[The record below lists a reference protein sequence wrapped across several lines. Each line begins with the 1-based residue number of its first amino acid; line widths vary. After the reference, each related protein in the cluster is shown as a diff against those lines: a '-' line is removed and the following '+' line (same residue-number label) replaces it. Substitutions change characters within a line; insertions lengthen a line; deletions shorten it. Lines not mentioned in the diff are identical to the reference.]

1 MTDPQQIRI
10 GHAERDRAVETLRE
24 AAADGRLT
32 LAELDERLEKALVA
46 RTRGDLH
53 ALLTDLVPPG
63 QIALV
68 VSPALVR
75 AQETGPGWTWQD
87 PLVLTARWDDVLR
100 AGPWEVPP
108 FLEVNP
114 VASNVKL
121 DFVDARTQAHLID
134 VNMLGGAGDLV
145 LVVPEGWAVDL
156 SRIDKGLGSIK
167 TTGVPTSPR
176 PGFPLIIV
184 RGKTSLGDI
193 KVRTPNWWDVR
204 QRNKRLAK
212 GGGIVAKN

>member
-24 AAADGRLT
+24 AAAEGRLT
-32 LAELDERLEKALVA
+32 LEEFDERLEKALGA
-46 RTRGDLH
+46 RTRADLGV
-53 ALLTDLVPPG
+53 LLTDLVPPT
-63 QIALV
+63 QIQAV
-68 VSPALVR
+68 VSPAIIR
-75 AQETGPGWTWQD
+75 AQETEPGWTWQD

-121 DFVDARTQAHLID
+121 DFVDARTQVEVID
-134 VNMLGGAGDLV
+134 VNCLGGAGDLV
-145 LVVPEGWAVDL
+145 LVLPDGWGVDV

-167 TTGVPTSPR
+167 TNSVPSKPR
-176 PGFPLIIV
+176 ADCPLIIV

-193 KVRTPNWWDVR
+193 KVRTPSWWDAR
-204 QRNKRLAK
+204 QRAKRLAK

>member
-32 LAELDERLEKALVA
+32 LDELDERLEHALGA
-46 RTRGDLH
+46 RTRGDLR
-53 ALLTDLVPPG
+53 ALLGDLVPPT
-63 QIALV
+63 QIEAV
-68 VSPALVR
+68 VRPALVR
-75 AQETGPGWTWQD
+75 AHEVAPGWSWQD
-87 PLVLTARWDDVLR
+87 PLVLIARWEDVLR

-114 VASNVKL
+114 VASNIKL
-121 DFVDARTQAHLID
+121 DFVDARTQAQVID
-134 VNMLGGAGDLV
+134 IHMLGGAGDLV
-145 LVVPEGWAVDL
+145 LVLPDGWAADVT
-156 SRIDKGLGSIK
+156 RIDKGLGSVK
-167 TTGVPTSPR
+167 ASVPSQPQAAC
-176 PGFPLIIV
+176 PLVIV

-193 KVRTPNWWDVR
+193 KVRTPNWWDTR
-204 QRNKRLAK
+204 QRNRRLAR